1 MSRGT
6 DLQSRVATFHL
17 TVPTLALARQAACTN
32 VAELAAARTHTV
44 KTVPDPLLPFFRRPS
59 AFPSFHA
66 MPAMVS
72 AICPCCIYTVARRT
86 RRFAQASLEKR
97 GGGGREGSEELRE
110 SAFYV
115 GRLDARGKG
124 LCEERGFEIWPVILR
139 GVARCGASYR
149 VTAIQAT
156 KSKYS

>member
-59 AFPSFHA
+59 AFPR
-66 MPAMVS
+66 
-72 AICPCCIYTVARRT
+72 YARHGIGH
-86 RRFAQASLEKR
+86 LPLLYLHR
-97 GGGGREGSEELRE
+97 G
-110 SAFYV
+110 A
-115 GRLDARGKG
+115 
-124 LCEERGFEIWPVILR
+124 
-139 GVARCGASYR
+139 
-149 VTAIQAT
+149 
-156 KSKYS
+156 

>member
-97 GGGGREGSEELRE
+97 GGEGGERARRS
-110 SAFYV
+110 YV
-115 GRLDARGKG
+115 RAP
-124 LCEERGFEIWPVILR
+124 FM
-139 GVARCGASYR
+139 
-149 VTAIQAT
+149 
-156 KSKYS
+156 